1 MFGLDIVSPIT
12 QQDVQANHHT
22 KLTRGIPFIC
32 TSLCVV
38 GQMISKTKHSMLRQS
53 VNNVL

>member
-1 MFGLDIVSPIT
+1 MFSLDIVSPIT

-32 TSLCVV
+32 TSLCVI

>member
-1 MFGLDIVSPIT
+1 MFGLDVVGPVA
-12 QQDVQANHHT
+12 QRDVRANHHT

-32 TSLCVV
+32 TSLCVI